1 MLITYIQN
9 LMRLAKYEIL
19 EDGLN
24 KAGIARPEQER
35 HTSRKRMRIGMACAG
50 SALFLTLGCGFLSY
64 AAAPAPTAPAT
75 AAPATA
81 PPLAV
86 PATEAPVSL
95 PTSEPNWSNTP
106 LPTAAQPIDI
116 HAQLE
121 QIDAAL
127 RQQITGSIAYN
138 KPETMNL
145 GETTTLELLLNPTV
159 SAEVLGT
166 QVTEPGRVQTATIE
180 ITPQMK
186 AELISPLVEAFTI
199 QPIQDEV
206 QLVSASQTTRWS
218 WSVTARQSGTQKL
231 VLVVS
236 RLVKFEGQDYWR
248 EVETYTADIQIVVP
262 FARRISSLDWKW
274 IVSIIIALASLPFF
288 WGWAARR
295 RKKSGEE

>member
-19 EDGLN
+19 EDGLK
-24 KAGIARPEQER
+24 KAGTARPEQKR
-35 HTSRKRMRIGMACAG
+35 HKSRKRMLIGMACAG

-64 AAAPAPTAPAT
+64 AAAPAPAAPTT
-75 AAPATA
+75 AAP
-81 PPLAV
+81 AV

-95 PTSEPNWSNTP
+95 PTSKPNWSNTP

-145 GETTTLELLLNPTV
+145 GETTTIELLLNPTV
-159 SAEVLGT
+159 SAEALGT

-186 AELISPLVEAFTI
+186 AELISPLAEAFTI

-231 VLVVS
+231 VLVIS

-248 EVETYTADIQIVVP
+248 AVETYTTNIQIVVP
-262 FARRISSLDWKW
+262 LARRISSLDWKW
-274 IVSIIIALASLPFF
+274 IVSVCLALASMPFI

-295 RKKSGEE
+295 RKKSGGE